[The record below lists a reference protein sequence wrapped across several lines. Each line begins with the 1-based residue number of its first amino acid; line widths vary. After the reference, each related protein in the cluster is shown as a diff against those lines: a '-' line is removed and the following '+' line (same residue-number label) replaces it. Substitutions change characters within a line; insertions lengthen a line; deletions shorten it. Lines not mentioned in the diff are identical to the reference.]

1 MYNSYDS
8 TKYKLE
14 SEEFFNQ
21 LEQIREQTDQLNEN
35 LPNNDT
41 NTIEDKVKDALNVNL
56 IDIWVKKEIA
66 EKKVYEMSKQMEI
79 KDERIQRLDYENYLL
94 KEKRK

>member
-35 LPNNDT
+35 LPNSDT

>member
-35 LPNNDT
+35 LPNNDA

-56 IDIWVKKEIA
+56 IDI
-66 EKKVYEMSKQMEI
+66 
-79 KDERIQRLDYENYLL
+79 
-94 KEKRK
+94 